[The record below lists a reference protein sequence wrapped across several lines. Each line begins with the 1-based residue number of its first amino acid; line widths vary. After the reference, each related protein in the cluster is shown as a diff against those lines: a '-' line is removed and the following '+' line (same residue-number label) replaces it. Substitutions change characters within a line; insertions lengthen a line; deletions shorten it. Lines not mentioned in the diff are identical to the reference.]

1 MIITESQLRLIV
13 RQELLEVLKE
23 NDTDLLEEGKLGQLF
38 AKFAFP
44 LVVAFGGGASLGTA
58 IKQSGEALSGGPAV
72 AQVARTIGA
81 SQIDKNELPVLS
93 QQYINSL
100 NPNIKFDVNKKQLSY
115 KGIETKIDPEL
126 IKQAKAFVS
135 LDPSGKSNDVDKF
148 MNSPQGKTFTQSIQS
163 YIDTNPELSNA
174 VEAQDKQNLSLA
186 IALMCLT
193 LALITGVHGADIT
206 TKDRK

>member
-81 SQIDKNELPVLS
+81 SQIDNKNELPVLS
-93 QQYINSL
+93 QQYIESL
-100 NPNIKFDVNKKQLSY
+100 NPKIKFDANSKQLSY
-115 KGIETKIDPEL
+115 DGIEINIDPEL
-126 IKQAKAFVS
+126 IKQAKNFVN
-135 LDPSGKSNDVDKF
+135 LDPSGKSNEVDRF
-148 MNSPQGKTFTQSIQS
+148 MNSEQGKKFAKSIEK
-163 YIDTNPELSNA
+163 YINENPQLRNA

-186 IALMCLT
+186 IALMCLM
-193 LALITGVHGADIT
+193 LALITGGAEIT